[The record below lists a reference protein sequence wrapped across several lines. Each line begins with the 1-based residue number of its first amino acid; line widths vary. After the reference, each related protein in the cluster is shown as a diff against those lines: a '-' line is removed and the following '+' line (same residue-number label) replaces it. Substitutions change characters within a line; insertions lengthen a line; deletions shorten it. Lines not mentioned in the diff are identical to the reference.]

1 MVYSILISWLFAR
14 QRERDYKTK
23 WKLWCNAT
31 MGKDMVTTQNKNSD
45 ITERIEN
52 SHPWTPKRPLQ
63 DLWNFEWNVNAD

>member
-1 MVYSILISWLFAR
+1 
-14 QRERDYKTK
+14 
-23 WKLWCNAT
+23 

-52 SHPWTPKRPLQ
+52 SLPWTPKRPLQ